1 VDRSDDLLEEPLF
14 VNGVFIRRWDE
25 LAPLPHT
32 DTTDA
37 PRRRAGRRWLRV
49 PAAVPAPRLPQT
61 LRWERQPAGD

>member
-14 VNGVFIRRWDE
+14 VNGAFIRRWDE
-25 LAPLPHT
+25 LAPLPQA